1 MPCSLAAGFFI
12 TVIIR
17 HAENRDYYAS
27 PPLRPRGQ
35 IIALDSYGTIKSF
48 MALSDIIGQ
57 DRAVGILLRTLSRN
71 RVPSAYLFAGESG
84 IGKRFAA
91 LNLAKA
97 LNCLNPVTRYALR
110 VTSKS
115 KIQDP
120 ELQTQN
126 SEPQILNAELMD
138 CCDECASCKKID
150 AMTHPDMVVVT
161 PEKGEIRVGEI
172 RAVEVA
178 LSFKPF
184 EGKRKVVIID
194 EADAMNQAAANAF
207 LKTLEEPP
215 DESLLILITAHP
227 DMLPET
233 IRSRCCRLNF
243 MPLASDACG
252 KVIQK
257 VLAQDKKRG
266 ETLDRALSAM
276 VRLSMGRPGLAIS
289 SDLEKERERF
299 IALLENM
306 LHGDNETWAD
316 REEMEQWIDMAFI
329 VLRDMLVWK
338 IGEGQ
343 RGDWV
348 FPDSVSGDMLLNPD
362 MEDFISKMSKSADIK
377 DIIKAY
383 ATMISLKR
391 QMGFNLNKAITWNY
405 TASVLKGVMGKG

>member
-1 MPCSLAAGFFI
+1 
-12 TVIIR
+12 
-17 HAENRDYYAS
+17 
-27 PPLRPRGQ
+27 
-35 IIALDSYGTIKSF
+35 
-48 MALSDIIGQ
+48 MALRDIIGQ
-57 DRAVGILLRTLSRN
+57 DRAVGILLRTLRRN

-115 KIQDP
+115 KIQGP

-172 RAVEVA
+172 RDVEVA

-243 MPLASDACG
+243 IPLASDACG

>member
-1 MPCSLAAGFFI
+1 
-12 TVIIR
+12 
-17 HAENRDYYAS
+17 
-27 PPLRPRGQ
+27 
-35 IIALDSYGTIKSF
+35 
-48 MALSDIIGQ
+48 MALRDIIGQ
-57 DRAVGILLRTLSRN
+57 DRAVGIVLRTLSRN

-97 LNCLNPVTRYALR
+97 LNCLNNSDELEVMGDEIKEKNASPITHLASR
-110 VTSKS
+110 V
-115 KIQDP
+115 D
-120 ELQTQN
+120 
-126 SEPQILNAELMD
+126 A
-138 CCDECASCKKID
+138 CDECASCKKID

-172 RAVEVA
+172 RDVEVA

-243 MPLASDACG
+243 VPLASEGCA

-257 VLAQDKKRG
+257 VVAQDKKRE
-266 ETLDRALSAM
+266 ETPDRTLAAM

-338 IGEGQ
+338 IGEGR
-343 RGDWV
+343 RGDTV
-348 FPDSVSGDMLLNPD
+348 SPHNVSGDVLLNPD
-362 MEDFISKMSKSADIK
+362 MKDFISKMSTSADIK
-377 DIIKAY
+377 GIIKAY
-383 ATMISLKR
+383 DTMIFLKR

-405 TASVLKGVMGKG
+405 TASVLKTMVRDKR